1 MSKQARITSVES
13 LDRFRAAV
21 KEFQLTGLRALGAV
35 HQDVQRMKS
44 WVETDQPPIWRI
56 RVRKIEAEVNN
67 ARSDL
72 ERARIS
78 RPDDSP
84 RMFLDM
90 QKALE
95 KAQRKQQQALER
107 IQLLKKWSRRIEH
120 EGMLLRAATQS
131 LSTLLEVDMA
141 QLGAKLKVLSR
152 HLEAYLR
159 LAAPPTDFEAWARKM
174 EPEQPALGRTGE
186 ATETD
191 STQEPPE
198 DSPADDAKGNQ

>member
-21 KEFQLTGLRALGAV
+21 REFQLSAMRALGSI
-35 HQDVQRMKS
+35 HQDVQRMQS
-44 WVETDQPPIWRI
+44 WVNSEQPPVWRI
-56 RVRKIEAEVNN
+56 RIRKIEAEVNN

-84 RMFLDM
+84 RMFIDM

-95 KAQRKQQQALER
+95 KARRKQEEALTR
-107 IQLLKKWSRRIEH
+107 IRLLKKWSRRIEH
-120 EGMLLRAATQS
+120 ESMLLRAGTQS
-131 LSTLLEVDMA
+131 LSSLLEVDMT
-141 QLGAKLKVLSR
+141 QLSSKLKVLSR

-159 LAAPPTDFEAWARKM
+159 LPTPPRDFDAWAREV
-174 EPEQPALGRTGE
+174 EPSMPDLSRSGESTDSEQPPDTESENNAGE
-186 ATETD
+186 
-191 STQEPPE
+191 STP
-198 DSPADDAKGNQ
+198 